1 MASGRLIDYIG
12 YGLIADRPVAPD
24 LHTGTLGLYWATD
37 EDKLYSW
44 DGAWAE
50 VAPEYT
56 PPAETVTF
64 QLAASDLTTPI
75 TATVTGAAYFRA
87 PRAFTLTGVRA
98 SLLTADS
105 AALITV
111 DIKKNGVTMLTT
123 LITIDATEKTS
134 ETAATPAVID
144 ATAGVADI
152 ADDDEITAD
161 ITVAG
166 TEAAGLIVTL
176 IGTAA

>member
-1 MASGRLIDYIG
+1 
-12 YGLIADRPVAPD
+12 
-24 LHTGTLGLYWATD
+24 
-37 EDKLYSW
+37 
-44 DGAWAE
+44 
-50 VAPEYT
+50 
-56 PPAETVTF
+56 
-64 QLAASDLTTPI
+64 
-75 TATVTGAAYFRA
+75 VTGAAYFRA
-87 PRAFTLTGVRA
+87 PRAFTLTEVRA

-105 AALITV
+105 AATITV

-152 ADDDEITAD
+152 ADGDEITAD

-176 IGTAA
+176 VGTAA